1 MRLENVTP
9 VAAVNSLVNTT
20 GGGDVRA
27 LLHKMPCQATQS
39 WVVGP

>member
-9 VAAVNSLVNTT
+9 VAAVNSLVNLT
-20 GGGDVRA
+20 GGGDGRA
-27 LLHKMPCQATQS
+27 LLHKMLCQATQS